1 MYIEPN
7 KGYWTGRIDS
17 ELDSSTF
24 RFHQEVQMKS
34 IKELDDEV
42 CKDKT
47 FGLLGFECDEGVRR
61 NKGKVGAAEAP
72 IEIKKALAKL
82 PWPFH
87 HNEKVLDV
95 GSVFCEG
102 HKLEKAQQE
111 LGETVQQLI
120 QKNIIPI
127 IIGGGHETA
136 YAHYLG
142 VREAIGRDKSLGVIN
157 IDAHFDL
164 RPYDE
169 GPSSGTMFKQI
180 LDSDERSGYLCVG
193 VQTHGN
199 TKALFTTAHEYGCHY
214 LMEEDL
220 AFVKM
225 DAAISKIDQFISQ
238 HDFIQKIYLSTL
250 FILAFIMWSPIA
262 LKRNEFSYNK
272 KRQYSKLSSLLIMPA
287 CLIFI
292 VSALLQGMDNPFMS
306 NLAAHLCLPS
316 ESLQILP
323 PPFNTKYDQMI
334 SGVLMISIHQLG
346 IVTTKKFN
354 DRL

>member
-34 IKELDDEV
+34 IKELDYEV

-87 HNEKVLDV
+87 HNEQVLDI
-95 GSVFCEG
+95 GNVFCEG
-102 HKLEKAQQE
+102 NKLEKAQQE
-111 LGETVQQLI
+111 LGEIVHQLI
-120 QKNIIPI
+120 QKKIIPI

-214 LMEEDL
+214 LREEDL
-220 AFVKM
+220 ALDKM
-225 DAAISKIDQFISQ
+225 GAAISKIDQFISQ
-238 HDFIQKIYLSTL
+238 HDFVFLTLCMDVHSMSVAPGVSAPSPFGLYPHTIRTLIQH
-250 FILAFIMWSPIA
+250 
-262 LKRNEFSYNK
+262 
-272 KRQYSKLSSLLIMPA
+272 
-287 CLIFI
+287 I
-292 VSALLQGMDNPFMS
+292 VSQEKTVSFDISEVNPPLDEKRKTIT
-306 NLAAHLCLPS
+306 LAAYYLA
-316 ESLQILP
+316 E
-323 PPFNTKYDQMI
+323 
-334 SGVLMISIHQLG
+334 VLTHFH
-346 IVTTKKFN
+346 VN
-354 DRL
+354 NN